1 MKTIENLIQRV
12 KENDDLALLL
22 LFERYKPMITAV
34 TKRYFIR
41 NLDENDWNQEALIVC
56 YESAGLYD
64 FERGTTFGTFFRLRL
79 QNRAKNLLRFELAK
93 RRALYASAIS
103 YEALKERGQIS
114 DPSYEQASLP
124 TSIELSNFI
133 QTLSQLEVIAL
144 TVITGLVDLDQA
156 SMTAQVPP
164 ETIKRAIAR
173 TRIKMRAYFLR

>member
-103 YEALKERGQIS
+103 YEALKER
-114 DPSYEQASLP
+114 
-124 TSIELSNFI
+124 
-133 QTLSQLEVIAL
+133 
-144 TVITGLVDLDQA
+144 
-156 SMTAQVPP
+156 
-164 ETIKRAIAR
+164 
-173 TRIKMRAYFLR
+173 